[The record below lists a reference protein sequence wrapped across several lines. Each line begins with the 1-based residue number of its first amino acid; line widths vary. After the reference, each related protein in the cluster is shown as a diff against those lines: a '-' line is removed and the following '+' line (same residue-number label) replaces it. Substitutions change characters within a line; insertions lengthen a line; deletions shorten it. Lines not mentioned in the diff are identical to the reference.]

1 MCCGLGEQ
9 VGCHGASVPLPVPTQ
24 GWHLCFPSENLSKI
38 PPLCFAPPH
47 GAGGHPAGTGC
58 CPVSFRPGVPLGTQT
73 STPQG
78 SKGTLP
84 DAGTSTMGSW
94 WSICLGFPTALGR
107 SPVLTAVP
115 GPHCPCHLALVT
127 VGSFLWPPL
136 PRACSPSCPCP
147 FSETSLSTP
156 WCQPFIPN
164 GGEPQIQMA
173 PRPTL
178 PAT

>member
-24 GWHLCFPSENLSKI
+24 GWHLCFPSEKLSKI

-127 VGSFLWPPL
+127 VGSFLWHPL